1 MKLPQVPEKMRS
13 GSNVSERERVE
24 TEIIKTLISS
34 YFDIVK
40 KNYMDL
46 VPKTIM
52 HFLVNTFKE
61 TLQNELVS
69 QLYREQIMTDL
80 MRETDDIASRRKV
93 ISRIYIPCSCHF
105 IANK

>member
-1 MKLPQVPEKMRS
+1 MRS
-13 GSNVSERERVE
+13 GSIVSERERVE

-80 MRETDDIASRRKV
+80 MRETDDIASRRKAGKSTKELLARALEIV
-93 ISRIYIPCSCHF
+93 NEVRDF
-105 IANK
+105 NTFK